1 MRRARSSI
9 FRTLLLA
16 TALAGCA
23 AATAFAAD
31 TGDRD
36 APESVLLAQAEG
48 TEHRDLEPRYR
59 SAPVE
64 EVGWYNGSYIFGMT
78 RSVAQSTI
86 SPAGKAPLF
95 LLTVPLDLVLLPF
108 AAIGG
113 LFG

>member
-1 MRRARSSI
+1 
-9 FRTLLLA
+9 LA
-16 TALAGCA
+16 TALAGFAVA
-23 AATAFAAD
+23 AAAAHD
-31 TGDRD
+31 AAGRG
-36 APESVLLAQAEG
+36 APESVWLAQAEG
-48 TEHRDLEPRYR
+48 TEQRDLEPRYR

>member
-1 MRRARSSI
+1 MY
-9 FRTLLLA
+9 RTVLLA
-16 TALAGCA
+16 TALAGSV
-23 AATAFAAD
+23 ATVAVAAD
-31 TGDRD
+31 LGRGAD
-36 APESVLLAQAEG
+36 ESIWLAQAEG
-48 TEHRDLEPRYR
+48 AEQRDLEPRYR

-64 EVGWYNGSYIFGMT
+64 EVSWYNGSYIFGMT

-86 SPAGKAPLF
+86 VPAGKAPLF